1 VRWQTFIVTEASP
14 SEAKVARTVRRT
26 YQLLWKELSD
36 QMEEGRDA

>member
-1 VRWQTFIVTEASP
+1 
-14 SEAKVARTVRRT
+14 VARTVRRT